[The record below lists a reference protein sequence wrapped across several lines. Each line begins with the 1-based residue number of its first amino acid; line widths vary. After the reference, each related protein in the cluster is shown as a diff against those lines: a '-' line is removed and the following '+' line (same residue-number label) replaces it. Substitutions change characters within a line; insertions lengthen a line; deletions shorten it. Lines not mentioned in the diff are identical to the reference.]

1 MSSATVTKARRTNI
15 YIDGFN
21 LYFGLVAQGWRR
33 YLWLDL
39 HKFAESI
46 LRPDQLLQQVNY
58 FTSEITGPPD
68 KLARQRSYLAAVRTL
83 KTVTTQRGRYE
94 SDKVS
99 CLDCGL
105 SMACPKCRKVWYDN
119 NEKMTDVKIATGML
133 VDAFHNRYDDAI
145 LVSGDADQKPAIEH
159 IRKLYPSKN
168 VYVCF
173 PPARKSYDLQ
183 TVASGIIPV
192 IEEHFRKSQ
201 FDAVVTT
208 SPGRSVTKPPSW
220 R

>member
-1 MSSATVTKARRTNI
+1 MSSAAITPTRRTII

-21 LYFGLVAQGWRR
+21 LYFGLVQQGWRK

-39 HKFAESI
+39 AKFAESI
-46 LRPDQLLQQVNY
+46 LRPDQLLVRVNY

-83 KTVTTQRGRYE
+83 GAVTIHRGRYE
-94 SDKVS
+94 SDQVR
-99 CLDCGL
+99 CVQCGVA
-105 SMACPKCRKVWYDN
+105 MACPACQKVWYDN

-133 VDAFHNRYDDAI
+133 VDAFHDRYDDAI

-159 IRKLYPSKN
+159 VRKLYPKKN
-168 VYVCF
+168 VLVCF

-183 TVASGIIPV
+183 TVASGIV
-192 IEEHFRKSQ
+192 AVTEETFRKSQ
-201 FDAVVTT
+201 FETVVIT
-208 SPGRSVTKPPSW
+208 SPGRSVTKPASW